1 MKMILLLFRYC
12 FSVLLYTN
20 YQLYKSREK
29 IIFLF
34 LSLQKS
40 YSQSQPKR
48 YTVKLYSV
56 DKVVSTWEALDWG
69 TADGQTFVFSV
80 GNRRNPTR
88 VRINGTFSVEE
99 FD

>member
-1 MKMILLLFRYC
+1 MKI
-12 FSVLLYTN
+12 
-20 YQLYKSREK
+20 KSL
-29 IIFLF
+29 ISLVIVAVVIFVF
-34 LSLQKS
+34 VFTKS
-40 YSQSQPKR
+40 FSQSQPKR

-56 DKVVSTWEALDWG
+56 DKVVATWEGLDWG
-69 TADGQTFVFSV
+69 TADGQTYVFTV